1 MHISV
6 LPKEVIEYLRP
17 LSNENFIDC
26 TLGQGG
32 HAFSI
37 LDLTGPG
44 GLVLGIDLDKKS
56 LEKFGAQY
64 PDLKRPRLIIVNGNY
79 SRIKTIA
86 KELDFKPVNGILMDI
101 GLSSWHFEESGRGFG
116 FTKNEEL
123 DMRYDTDVKESAKD
137 LLNHLDQGEIEK
149 ILREYGEE
157 RFAGSIARRIVADR
171 RKKPFQTTLDLV
183 ETIKKSVPT
192 RYHNHRPHFATRTF
206 QALRIAVNHELDNLE
221 TALPEAFEILAP
233 GGRLVVISFHSL
245 EDRIVKNRFRELKA
259 SANAIILTK
268 KPITPGEEE
277 LTVNPRSRSAKLRAI
292 MKPEAKSND

>member
-1 MHISV
+1 MHKSV

-17 LSNENFIDC
+17 LPGENFIDC

-32 HAFSI
+32 HSFSI
-37 LDLTGPG
+37 LDLTGPS
-44 GLVLGIDLDKKS
+44 GLVLGIDWDKDS
-56 LEKFGAQY
+56 LQRFCAQH
-64 PDLKRPRLIIVNGNY
+64 PDLKGQRLVIANGNF
-79 SRIKTIA
+79 SQIKAIA
-86 KELDFKPVNGILMDI
+86 EKSGLSPINGILMDI

-137 LLNHLDQGEIEK
+137 LLNRLDQKEIEN
-149 ILREYGEE
+149 ILREFGEE

-206 QALRIAVNHELDNLE
+206 QALRIAVNHELDNLK

-292 MKPEAKSND
+292 MKPETKSND